1 MTETNRPTHDE
12 YEGGV
17 LEAITV
23 WKLRW
28 MRPVFAVVCA
38 VLGGAT
44 ALSAAIIGGLAY
56 RSGEY
61 MVALFEVLAIV
72 AGVFA
77 TLVSIGKFREGA
89 GIALASC
96 ALAIGGAAILSEPA
110 LVSRFFSTRVDPV
123 VVGGVEIKWIMVGR
137 IGVAVALMIGAGV
150 VVWSRR
156 PRASAWFLVRAS
168 LLSVPLVLVAA
179 AFVVPAVHAW
189 IDGLPAMVR
198 VVAVVAG
205 FFIGLALASAAGH
218 CFIRSL
224 EMGRL
229 DDAGDVHP
237 DTPEFPRAAA

>member
-1 MTETNRPTHDE
+1 M
-12 YEGGV
+12 
-17 LEAITV
+17 LEAITA

-28 MRPVFAVVCA
+28 MRPAFAVICA

-61 MVALFEVLAIV
+61 MVAMFEILAIV

-96 ALAIGGAAILSEPA
+96 ALAIGGGAILSEPA
-110 LVSRFFSTRVDPV
+110 LVSQFFNTRVDPV
-123 VVGGVEIKWIMVGR
+123 VVGGVEIKWFMAGR
-137 IGVAVALMIGAGV
+137 VGVAVMMMIGAAV
-150 VVWSRR
+150 IVWSRR
-156 PRASAWFLVRAS
+156 PRASAWFLVRAA
-168 LLSVPLVLVAA
+168 LLSIPLVLIAG
-179 AFVVPAVHAW
+179 AFLAPTVRVWV
-189 IDGLPAMVR
+189 DGLPAMVR

-205 FFIGLALASAAGH
+205 FFVGLALASAAGH

-229 DDAGDVHP
+229 DDAGAGNP
-237 DTPEFPRAAA
+237 DAPEFPRAAA